1 MGKKQYKL
9 LGIIVVLLIV
19 TIITT
24 TYAFAGDLRIAV
36 EQSKPILRGAT
47 SGVIDLRGS
56 TNISRSNPKI
66 TLSLKNTDVKP
77 VLRMFADKA
86 GVNLILHPSVKGYVN
101 LDLVNVPLND
111 AFRMVLQITD
121 LTYTQDGNTIIV
133 SASDFARVSGIS
145 KQSITTVPVNYI
157 DASLIANFL
166 NQNIFSKKTP
176 GLSNWDVVVT
186 NPTRNELL
194 VFGTQNDLAMV
205 KKVVAKF
212 DVPPLNTT
220 FTVKHTTPAEM
231 ATLICRMLKMTEGQL
246 DQGSTS
252 VQWDYSTST
261 ETPKTP
267 ESSKGSPTGL
277 AANINNKRLHFGF
290 ANKGVVTG
298 FASGSGGSSGKS
310 SGGSSGGSSSG
321 SSGSSSGGGSATIQ
335 LGKSIIA
342 CTMGAGGYISTSS
355 SASSSASSSSS
366 SGGSSSSSSSAGGK
380 SGVGSAFS
388 SVSGGVS
395 GGSAS
400 MKLSSF
406 GDQKMI
412 ISYFPQRG
420 TINVLG
426 GSQSIINRIAE
437 YIKENDIKQ
446 PQAILDITII
456 ELNEDGQ
463 KDMTNSWELNT
474 RSFRFTTD
482 TSGATNNDLKIGPNR
497 PLAPDAREHN
507 VDPTKPINW
516 IDNSIFYKLV
526 GAPQVRWYL
535 NYVIKNSKGRVVAD
549 PKILLTNGETSTI
562 ELTSEY
568 IDTVDAEI
576 ITSQT
581 STGLQGV
588 ERTYNKGSDLG
599 LTFSLVPF
607 ISPEGYISLNFNAS
621 YATEKGQVQASI
633 TGGEKELVATLL
645 NKRTV
650 NLNNI
655 RIRDNETLFI
665 GGLVQETEAKQ
676 VGKVPFLGDIP
687 VIGVIFRS
695 TTNHRVKSELIMLL
709 TPRVL
714 KDEEDI
720 GTEQGDVL

>member
-9 LGIIVVLLIV
+9 LGIIAVFIIV

-24 TYAFAGDLRIAV
+24 ANAYASDLRIAV
-36 EQSKPILRGAT
+36 EQSMPILRGT
-47 SGVIDLRGS
+47 SNGVIDLRGS

-86 GVNLILHPSVKGYVN
+86 GINLILHPSVQGYVN
-101 LDLVNVPLND
+101 IDLVNVPLND

-231 ATLICRMLKMTEGQL
+231 ANLVCRMLKMTEGQL

-252 VQWDYSTST
+252 IQWDYSTST
-261 ETPKTP
+261 ESPKNQGGAA
-267 ESSKGSPTGL
+267 GSPTGLPTGL
-277 AANINNKRLHFGF
+277 AANINNNKKLHFNF
-290 ANKGVVTG
+290 TKKGVVTG
-298 FASGSGGSSGKS
+298 FASGSGGSSG
-310 SGGSSGGSSSG
+310 G
-321 SSGSSSGGGSATIQ
+321 SSGSGSSGGGSEGGGGGAGSTIQ
-335 LGKSIIA
+335 LGKSVIA
-342 CTMGAGGYISTSS
+342 CTMGAGGYMANPSGTSTASSGSS
-355 SASSSASSSSS
+355 SGSSSSSS
-366 SGGSSSSSSSAGGK
+366 SGGG

-388 SVSGGVS
+388 SVTGGVS

-406 GDQKMI
+406 GNQKMI

-420 TINVLG
+420 TINILG
-426 GSQSIINRIAE
+426 GSPSIISRIAD

-446 PQAILDITII
+446 PQALLDITII
-456 ELNEDGQ
+456 ELGEEGQ
-463 KDMTNSWELNT
+463 KDLSNVWNVSSRNF
-474 RSFRFTTD
+474 SI
-482 TSGATNNDLKIGPNR
+482 TSDASGSTSSTINMGPNIG
-497 PLAPDAREHN
+497 LSPDDRLYRT
-507 VDPTKPINW
+507 DPATQKIVW
-516 IDNSIFYKLV
+516 MDRSIFYKLI
-526 GAPQVRWYL
+526 GAPQVSWFI
-535 NYVIKNSKGRVVAD
+535 NYVITNRKGRVVAD
-549 PKILLTNGETSTI
+549 PKVLLTNGEVSTI

-576 ITSQT
+576 ITSQS

-588 ERTYNKGSDLG
+588 ERTYNKGDDLG
-599 LTFSLVPF
+599 LAFNMVPF
-607 ISPEGYISLNFNAS
+607 ISPEGYISLNFDAS
-621 YATEKGQVQASI
+621 YSTEKGQVQASI

-645 NKRTV
+645 NKRKVT
-650 NLNNI
+650 LNNI
-655 RIRDNETLFI
+655 RIKDNETLFI
-665 GGLVQETEAKQ
+665 GGLVQEDSTKQ
-676 VGKVPFLGDIP
+676 VSKIPFLGDIP
-687 VIGVIFRS
+687 VIGAAFRS
-695 TTNHRVKSELIMLL
+695 TSNKKVKTELIILL
-709 TPRVL
+709 TPRIL
-714 KDEEDI
+714 KDDEDI